1 MLKLIKRWA
10 LLVCLWGF
18 SLASVGAKTD
28 PLFISL
34 TSNEPHRVTMA
45 LSFGKHHAAQ
55 GHPLSLFLS
64 DKGVYVGIK
73 GQASQF
79 PEQQNILREMMAN
92 GAVVIMCP
100 LCLKHYGFTES
111 DLLPG
116 ITMGGAKVTGAALF
130 KENTK
135 TLSW

>member
-1 MLKLIKRWA
+1 MLKLIKRWT

-18 SLASVGAKTD
+18 SFASVGANTD

-45 LSFGKHHAAQ
+45 LNFGQHHAAQ

-64 DKGVYVGIK
+64 DKGVFVGVK
-73 GQASQF
+73 GHASQF
-79 PEQQNILREMMAN
+79 PEQQAMLREMMAN

-100 LCLKHYGFTES
+100 LCLKHYGFTVA

-116 ITMGGAKVTGAALF
+116 ITMGGAKVTGVALF